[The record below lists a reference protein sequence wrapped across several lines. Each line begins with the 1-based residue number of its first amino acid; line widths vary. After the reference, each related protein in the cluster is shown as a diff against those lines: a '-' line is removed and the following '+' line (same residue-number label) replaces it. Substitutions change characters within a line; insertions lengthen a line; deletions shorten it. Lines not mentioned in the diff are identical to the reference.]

1 MFENPSGHSITDV
14 NIKKLEPQDL
24 DKFIEL
30 IRLFEDVFE
39 MENFT
44 MPPARHLEEL
54 LGRNDF
60 YVFVAFVDNRIVGG
74 LTAYMLEQYYALK
87 PLAYIF
93 DLAVARTYQRK
104 RIGKKLIQAINEFCR
119 KEGFEEVFVQADRI
133 DAHAVDF
140 YRSTR
145 PSEEEDVI
153 HFYYLLDNEK
163 SK

>member
-1 MFENPSGHSITDV
+1 MSNVS
-14 NIKKLEPQDL
+14 IKKLEQQDL

-39 MENFT
+39 MNNFT

-54 LGRNDF
+54 LGRNNF
-60 YVFVAFVDNRIVGG
+60 YVFVAFAENQIVAG
-74 LTAYMLEQYYALK
+74 LTAYVLEQYYGLK

-93 DLAVARTYQRK
+93 DLAVARKYQRK
-104 RIGKKLIQAINEFCR
+104 GIGKKLIQTINKFCR
-119 KEGFEEVFVQADRI
+119 EKGFEEVFVQADRI
-133 DAHAVDF
+133 DDHAVEF

-145 PSEEEDVI
+145 PSEEEDVV

-163 SK
+163 NK